1 MSYTIWIVCIIIIII
16 IGLLFFY
23 STNASTDKTNIIKTL
38 VRQAARWS
46 IAAKQDTSVMI
57 AVLHANYGA
66 GYLWA
71 LQDIATDSEITQATD
86 IDVLKFKNDI
96 TSIQDEATRRMAELC
111 PKFIPN
117 DPYLVGIAEGS

>member
-1 MSYTIWIVCIIIIII
+1 MSYTIWIIIIIIII

-23 STNASTDKTNIIKTL
+23 STNAPNDKTNIIKTL

-46 IAAKQDTSVMI
+46 IAAKQDTNVMI

-71 LQDIATDSEITQATD
+71 LQDIATDSEITQATG

-96 TSIQDEATRRMAELC
+96 TSIQDGATLKLAQLC
-111 PKFIPN
+111 PKFIPSN